1 VGDCAR
7 IPSVE
12 GGFHPPTAQH
22 ALRQGKAVADNV
34 AAVVAG
40 RSPVAFR
47 FRAVG
52 VLVAL
57 GHRTAA
63 AEIRGRR
70 FAGFVAWLLWR
81 GIYLSKLPGVEKRL
95 RVVVD
100 WTLDL
105 VFPRD
110 IVVTSPTPRRS
121 TVRSR

>member
-1 VGDCAR
+1 VD
-7 IPSVE
+7 

-22 ALRQGKAVADNV
+22 ALRQGKVAADNV

-40 RSPVAFR
+40 HDPVEFG
-47 FRAVG
+47 FHTVG

-70 FAGFVAWLLWR
+70 FAGLVAWLMWR
-81 GIYLSKLPGVEKRL
+81 GIYLSKLPGVEKKI
-95 RVVVD
+95 RVLFD

-110 IVVTSPTPRRS
+110 IVVTAAAPRKS
-121 TVRSR
+121 KVRAQ